1 MDPSEGG
8 KADVKSEVARILIE
22 AMKEGR
28 TPWQKPWSV
37 SAMRPMNPTS
47 GNAYRGIN
55 RVLLSLGG
63 RDDPRWMT
71 CQQASQKGWQVRRG
85 EKGSPIVKLVEVA
98 RGAAHEPGATAGEGR
113 EEAGEGAPGKD
124 GKAFALR
131 RYAVFNAEQIEGVPD
146 LPEQAPAS
154 EFATMTRAESVL
166 AALKKTGLLIIHGG
180 NQACYIPAR
189 DEIRMPPRKAFRS
202 VYDYYSTLLHEG
214 AHSTLAESRM
224 NRREALGRRWGD
236 EAYSQE
242 ELRAEICSAILAA
255 ETGIPMSESH
265 IRNHAAYLN
274 SWIANLT
281 RNPMAI
287 FSAAKDAEGMASYLL
302 ALEAKFVAAASAK
315 EWVAD
320 YDNELACSFD
330 RSQQ

>member
-1 MDPSEGG
+1 MEHSPMSR
-8 KADVKSEVARILIE
+8 ADTQSEVARILID

-28 TPWQKPWSV
+28 TPWQKPWSA

-47 GNAYRGIN
+47 GNAYRGVN
-55 RVLLSLGG
+55 RILLSLSG

-71 CQQASQKGWQVRRG
+71 YQQASQAGWQVQRG

-98 RGAAHEPGATAGEGR
+98 KGSASDPEAAPSDGRG
-113 EEAGEGAPGKD
+113 EAGEGAAGKD

-131 RYAVFNAEQIEGVPD
+131 RYVVFNAEQIEGVPA
-146 LPEQAPAS
+146 LPDQAPAS
-154 EFATMTRAESVL
+154 EFATITRAESIL
-166 AALKKTGLLIIHGG
+166 AALKETGLLLIHGG

-214 AHSTLAESRM
+214 AHSTLAEKRM
-224 NRREALGRRWGD
+224 NRREALGKRWGD

-242 ELRAEICSAILAA
+242 ELRAEICSAILAS
-255 ETGIPMSESH
+255 ETGVPTSEAH

-274 SWIANLT
+274 SWIANLN

-287 FSAAKDAEGMASYLL
+287 FSAAKDAEAMASYML

-315 EWVAD
+315 DWVAD
-320 YDNELACSFD
+320 YDNEFT
-330 RSQQ
+330 RQPMRR